1 MLTKNQPR
9 NPLNQNVESMKTFIL
24 TIIASVSVLA
34 SAFAQ
39 SVTINQ
45 TVTPTLTT
53 TSQTFTFNLF
63 DSDLGTLTAV
73 NLLLNSSVAGGSVSL
88 TTDAESAI
96 FDSFTSRVR
105 TSGTG
110 LAPLETTAVPIS
122 LNPGL
127 PNPQSAN
134 TLESYYVTGS
144 QSLISS
150 VQTYA
155 INSLNWA
162 SYQTPGGA
170 GNTPNF
176 SARTFATQ
184 TLTTDGSPVFI
195 STLYTA
201 ASSYTLRYTYTPG
214 PAPIPEPGQVAAS
227 LLLLSGIG
235 AYVFIKRRKKSAPAA
250 A

>member
-1 MLTKNQPR
+1 
-9 NPLNQNVESMKTFIL
+9 MKKIL
-24 TIIASVSVLA
+24 TALTLSVTVIG

-39 SVTINQ
+39 SLTINQ

-53 TSQTFTFNLF
+53 TNQTFTFNLF

-73 NLLLNSSVAGGSVSL
+73 NLLFNSSIAGGSVSV
-88 TTDAESAI
+88 TTDAESAL
-96 FDSFTSRVR
+96 FSNFTSRVR

-110 LAPLETTAVPIS
+110 LIEQSTTTVPIS

-127 PNPQSAN
+127 PNTQPAN
-134 TLESYYVTGS
+134 TAQTYNVTGS

-170 GNTPNF
+170 GTTPNF
-176 SARTFATQ
+176 FARTTATQ
-184 TLTTDGSPVFI
+184 TLTSDGSPTFV

-214 PAPIPEPGQVAAS
+214 PVPIPEPGQVAAS

-235 AYVFIKRRKKSAPAA
+235 AYVFIKRRKKSAPVAA
-250 A
+250 